1 MCWFLPNA
9 TISPRYTYVRSLEPA
24 SLSLPVCSFCLN
36 ARQHVT
42 GLDVQHDWEHSGCQT
57 DGLVS
62 LLCLAVPE
70 PFLSSPRS
78 PFGRRRRACSRVF
91 SRRPR
96 AQVVGI
102 APFHKELALP
112 TLLLSAW
119 AGTGCDPVAQVTQ
132 VKHKKDLTKAMD
144 LVFLEV
150 WIKHKRKRFLPVQI
164 GCATELSITTLWEA
178 ILQFPAWPPE
188 PILAAVI
195 LNLCLKIPLG
205 DGGAQLSRPLG
216 LDTKRD
222 ASQSD

>member
-132 VKHKKDLTKAMD
+132 VKHK
-144 LVFLEV
+144 
-150 WIKHKRKRFLPVQI
+150 RKGFLPVRI

-216 LDTKRD
+216 LDTERD
-222 ASQSD
+222 ASESD